1 MQKLDPALVRAG
13 RMDMQ
18 IEMSYCAFPAFK
30 VLARNYLA
38 IEDHAMYAQVES
50 AFESKKKNLTPA
62 QVAEILIQNKGDAD
76 AALAKV
82 IEALLDQNTP
92 NSEVPTKE
100 TNSPQVSGPENVAMG
115 GNKSDV
121 ICTLRKVI
129 QELERVEV
137 EAAPTRLPIAHH
149 APVVSP
155 TVVASH
161 GNVKSTDQILRADY
175 KDSLT
180 PPASNGSGGHH
191 HHRVGYSNAKE
202 LVASLRKSH
211 MEMNLAFERLIR
223 DLGDQ
228 QSVSSQELVAEKK
241 EANGVA

>member
-38 IEDHAMYAQVES
+38 IEDHAMYAQVEN

-62 QVAEILIQNKGDAD
+62 QVAEILIQNKGDVD

-92 NSEVPTKE
+92 IFEVPTKE
-100 TNSPQVSGPENVAMG
+100 TNSPQVNGPENVVMG
-115 GNKSDV
+115 DNKSDV

-137 EAAPTRLPIAHH
+137 EAAPTRLPIAHREL
-149 APVVSP
+149 VVSP
-155 TVVASH
+155 NVVASH
-161 GNVKSTDQILRADY
+161 GRVKSTDPILHADY
-175 KDSLT
+175 KGSST
-180 PPASNGSGGHH
+180 PPASNGGGH

-202 LVASLRKSH
+202 LVASLRKNH
-211 MEMNLAFERLIR
+211 MEMNSAFERLIR
-223 DLGDQ
+223 DLDDQ
-228 QSVSSQELVAEKK
+228 QSVSSQKLVAEKM